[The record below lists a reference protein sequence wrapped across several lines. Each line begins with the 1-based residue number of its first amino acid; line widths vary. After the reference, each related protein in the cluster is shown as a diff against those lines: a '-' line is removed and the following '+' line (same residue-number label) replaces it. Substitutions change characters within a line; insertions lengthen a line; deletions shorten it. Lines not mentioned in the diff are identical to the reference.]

1 HGYDSY
7 HYYEKEGIRPLVDF
21 IVSDQ
26 MRATGQPERLERLHH
41 ELMNKDWFMTLLDLE
56 EYIQVKEATLA
67 AYEDRDSWLDKV
79 LVNIAMAGFFSS
91 DRTIA
96 QYNEQV
102 WHLEPTK

>member
-1 HGYDSY
+1 
-7 HYYEKEGIRPLVDF
+7 
-21 IVSDQ
+21 
-26 MRATGQPERLERLHH
+26 
-41 ELMNKDWFMTLLDLE
+41 MTLLDLE